1 MKLSLEGRP
10 KFAEKRDEPPLW
22 APDYYPEVLEV
33 GFEDMQVYKAPL
45 AFRSPRSPFLDSVRF
60 NARALR
66 VERCN
71 YLGKG
76 LPEISCHVA
85 NEAMHRKARPS

>member
-45 AFRSPRSPFLDSVRF
+45 AFRSPRSPFVDRD
-60 NARALR
+60 
-66 VERCN
+66 
-71 YLGKG
+71 
-76 LPEISCHVA
+76 
-85 NEAMHRKARPS
+85 NEALKGFRITPKSPTIHNAGARSIQNPGRRSNSMG